1 MDGHLGVKHAIPTLT
16 HYVSQVKSGEQKHM
30 TASTAAAQTARPRR
44 RPSDSGAIAWLHVHH
59 PLALYIFKRFLI
71 SVFLV
76 FGVTLITFILT
87 NLVPANPVNSILG
100 EQEANDPEAVA
111 RMEAKLGLDKP
122 LYEQYW
128 LYLVR
133 LVHGDL
139 GESFLTKQPVADD
152 LRRVFPATLELGGF
166 VFIFTIL
173 FGVLLGL
180 YAALHHRRFGDQL
193 IRVLSLGGVSI
204 PTFWLGA
211 MCYYFL
217 FYELGLFPGSGR
229 LDSRITPP
237 PHVTGMYTVD
247 SIIAGDWATFGN
259 AVWHLCLPALV
270 LATANLSSLMRFVR
284 SAVLESMNQD
294 YVLAAKAKGLP
305 SHKVVFGY
313 ILRGAAVPILNRMG
327 LLFAGLITG
336 SVLTESIFAWN
347 GLGQYAFKATMALDL
362 QGIMGVGII
371 IGVIYIFVNFI
382 VDIITGFVDQRVRI
396 Q

>member
-1 MDGHLGVKHAIPTLT
+1 
-16 HYVSQVKSGEQKHM
+16 M
-30 TASTAAAQTARPRR
+30 TTSTATVTADRPPQEQHKETDTQEGPLQRIR
-44 RPSDSGAIAWLHVHH
+44 LRF
-59 PLALYIFKRFLI
+59 PLAVYICKRFVI
-71 SVFLV
+71 SLFLV
-76 FGVTLITFILT
+76 FGVTLVTFVLT
-87 NLVPANPVNSILG
+87 NLVPANPVNAILG

-122 LYEQYW
+122 LWEQYW

-139 GESFLTKQPVADD
+139 GTSFLTKQPVMDD
-152 LRRVFPATLELGGF
+152 LKRVLPATLELGGF
-166 VFIFTIL
+166 VFIITIL
-173 FGVLLGL
+173 LGVLLGL
-180 YAALHHRRFGDQL
+180 YSALKHRKFADQL
-193 IRVLSLGGVSI
+193 LRVLSLGGVSV

-211 MCYYFL
+211 LAYYWL

-229 LDSRITPP
+229 LDSRLTPP
-237 PHVTGMYTVD
+237 PTVTGMYTID
-247 SIIAGDWATFGN
+247 SLIAGDFTTFGN

-270 LATANLSSLMRFVR
+270 LATACLSSLMRFVR
-284 SAVLESMNQD
+284 SSVLESMNQD

-305 SHKVVFGY
+305 AHKVVFGY
-313 ILRGAAVPILNRMG
+313 ILRGAAVPILNRTG

-362 QGIMGVGII
+362 NGILGVGIV

-382 VDIITGFVDQRVRI
+382 VDIITGLVDQRVSL

>member
-1 MDGHLGVKHAIPTLT
+1 MSVERQTTMVK
-16 HYVSQVKSGEQKHM
+16 
-30 TASTAAAQTARPRR
+30 
-44 RPSDSGAIAWLHVHH
+44 DSGGGDRGNPAKLRLIRLHNRLLLKH
-59 PLALYIFKRFLI
+59 PLGLYICKRFVI

-76 FGVTLITFILT
+76 IGVTLVTFILT
-87 NLVPANPVNSILG
+87 NLVPADPVNSILG
-100 EQEANDPEAVA
+100 EQEANDPTAVA
-111 RMEAKLGLDKP
+111 RARAELGLDKP
-122 LYEQYW
+122 LWQQYW
-128 LYLVR
+128 LYLAR
-133 LVHGDL
+133 LAHGDL
-139 GESFLTKQPVADD
+139 GEAFLTKQPVLTD
-152 LRRVFPATLELGGF
+152 LKRVFPATLELGGF
-166 VFIFTIL
+166 VFIITIIFGIL
-173 FGVLLGL
+173 FGL
-180 YAALHHRRFGDQL
+180 YAALRHRRFADEL
-193 IRVLSLGGVSI
+193 IRVISLGGVSI

-211 MCYYFL
+211 MGYYFL
-217 FYELGLFPGSGR
+217 FYELGIFPGSGR

-237 PHVTGMYTVD
+237 PTVTGLYTID
-247 SIIAGDWATFGN
+247 SLLSGQWSTFTN
-259 AVWHLCLPALV
+259 ALWHLCLPALV

-313 ILRGAAVPILNRMG
+313 ILRGAAVPILNRTG

-371 IGVIYIFVNFI
+371 IGVIYIAVNFV
-382 VDIITGFVDQRVRI
+382 VDVITGFVDQRVRL

>member
-1 MDGHLGVKHAIPTLT
+1 MAASDMVQQTVAPQPHGSAAKPKRG
-16 HYVSQVKSGEQKHM
+16 SESRSGGALQW
-30 TASTAAAQTARPRR
+30 AR
-44 RPSDSGAIAWLHVHH
+44 LKH
-59 PLALYIFKRFLI
+59 PLALYIVKRFLI

-76 FGVTLITFILT
+76 FGVTLVTFILT
-87 NLVPANPVNSILG
+87 NLVPANPVNAILG

-139 GESFLTKQPVADD
+139 GQSFLTKQPVADD
-152 LRRVFPATLELGGF
+152 LRRVLPATLELGGF
-166 VFIFTIL
+166 VFIITIL
-173 FGVLLGL
+173 LGVLLGL
-180 YAALHHRRFGDQL
+180 YAALHHRKFGDQL
-193 IRVLSLGGVSI
+193 LRVLSLGGVSI

-211 MCYYFL
+211 LAYYWL

-229 LDSRITPP
+229 LDSRMTPP
-237 PHVTGMYTVD
+237 PTVTGLYTVD
-247 SIIAGDWATFGN
+247 SLIAGDMTTFVN
-259 AVWHLCLPALV
+259 ALWHLCLPALV
-270 LATANLSSLMRFVR
+270 LTTACLSSLMRFVR
-284 SAVLESMNQD
+284 SSVLEAMNQD

-313 ILRGAAVPILNRMG
+313 ILRGAAVPVLNRTG

-362 QGIMGVGII
+362 NGILGVGVV

-382 VDIITGFVDQRVRI
+382 VDIITGLVDQRVSLS
-396 Q
+396 